1 MKQNCWGNDTN
12 CWGNE
17 AKCVGEM
24 PQIQSEISPD
34 QTRPDE
40 TIRRDETRPEF
51 NLADLILEL
60 AFLLASPDALEVIV
74 VTHLLTY

>member
-24 PQIQSEISPD
+24 PQIQNEVSP
-34 QTRPDE
+34 
-40 TIRRDETRPEF
+40 F
-51 NLADLILEL
+51 VLEAGNGAEQNREL
-60 AFLLASPDALEVIV
+60 
-74 VTHLLTY
+74 VTC